1 MTTYVLIAGA
11 CHGGWYYDPVAD
23 QLRAQGHDVHT
34 PTLSADGNLK
44 EHVEQVLALLEGLD
58 DVVLAGHSYGGMVI
72 TGAAD
77 RVPEKIK
84 SLVYVDALVPRDGQS
99 AWDLVHGFWR
109 DWYVDGAAADGRGVA
124 PMPFFDDRAFAH
136 PIASL
141 LQRSRLTGATDKITD
156 RWYLYCE
163 RTQESPFTQFRDAF
177 QGDPTWQVRSLDV
190 GHDFLDG
197 GAEEFLDVL
206 AKAGA

>member
-11 CHGGWYYDPVAD
+11 CHGGWYYEPITAR
-23 QLRAQGHDVHT
+23 LRAQGHQVHA
-34 PTLSADGNLK
+34 PTLSADGNLR
-44 EHVEQVLALLEGLD
+44 EHVEQVLALLDGLD

-109 DWYVDGAAADGRGVA
+109 AWYIDGVAGDGRGVA
-124 PMPFFDDRAFAH
+124 PMPFFDQRAFAH

-141 LQRSRLTGATDKITD
+141 LQRSRLTGAVDKITD

-163 RTQESPFTQFRDAF
+163 QTQESPFTQFRDAF
-177 QGDPTWQVRSLDV
+177 RDDPTWQVRSLDV
-190 GHDFLDG
+190 NHNFLDG

-206 AKAGA
+206 AKAGQ